1 MTFNTPSIEDL
12 ANRAARAFRADLA
25 GSDAALW
32 PNNVAVSAKVIAG
45 AVWEAFAFIDY
56 VSRQINKSTAE
67 SPFLER
73 HAADYGLTRLPAS
86 YASGEIVLSGDS
98 GATVPAGVV
107 VVRADG
113 IRYET
118 TAAGTVSG
126 LGTLTLPVRAL
137 DPGRIG
143 NAAAG
148 VVVTLVAPLSRIV
161 SAGEVAASGIGAG
174 ADAESL
180 ESLRARLLFRLRNP
194 PHGGAAHDYVAWM
207 REINGVTRVFVDPV
221 TESNGRSDVGIW
233 FLMDDT
239 YINGIPQAS
248 DVTAA
253 RTYIDARRPA
263 GALVSIAA
271 PVAVTIASL
280 IPDTTAVRERIAI
293 ELSDLMRRARV
304 ATLTNPYTLYRSQ
317 ISEAISIAIG
327 ETGHTLTAPVS
338 DVVLAAGQIPVLGA
352 VVFA

>member
-1 MTFNTPSIEDL
+1 
-12 ANRAARAFRADLA
+12 
-25 GSDAALW
+25 
-32 PNNVAVSAKVIAG
+32 
-45 AVWEAFAFIDY
+45 
-56 VSRQINKSTAE
+56 
-67 SPFLER
+67 
-73 HAADYGLTRLPAS
+73 
-86 YASGEIVLSGDS
+86 
-98 GATVPAGVV
+98 
-107 VVRADG
+107 
-113 IRYET
+113 
-118 TAAGTVSG
+118 
-126 LGTLTLPVRAL
+126 
-137 DPGRIG
+137 
-143 NAAAG
+143 
-148 VVVTLVAPLSRIV
+148 
-161 SAGEVAASGIGAG
+161 
-174 ADAESL
+174 
-180 ESLRARLLFRLRNP
+180 
-194 PHGGAAHDYVAWM
+194 
-207 REINGVTRVFVDPV
+207 VTRVFVDPV

-271 PVAVTIASL
+271 PVAVPVGVTITSL